1 MDRWF
6 AARYRAQLARWAQL
20 NLRAQDFETFWPT
33 YRETVIRR
41 NRRVVVERP
50 VFHGYLFVK
59 FDLSG
64 WRWRAIN
71 STPGIIRLLPMGS
84 EEPVA
89 LPAGFVEAL
98 QARAPSAPMVA
109 AVIETFAANSVVRI
123 LGGAFAGRLGRVLQS
138 TQKSTRLKVQAF
150 AGRDTVLIVPTI
162 DLAAGR
168 PPPGGE

>member
-1 MDRWF
+1 MDQWF
-6 AARYRAQLARWAQL
+6 AARYRAQSARWALL

-71 STPGIIRLLPMGS
+71 STQGIIRLLPMGN

-89 LPAGFVEAL
+89 LPVGFVEAL
-98 QARAPSAPMVA
+98 QARAPSAPVVA
-109 AVIETFAANSVVRI
+109 ETLQTFAQNAIVRI
-123 LGGAFAGRLGRVLQS
+123 LAGAFHGKSGRVITS
-138 TQKSTRLKVQAF
+138 GPRSTRLEVAAF
-150 AGRDTVLIVPTI
+150 ADRSTVVTVATV
-162 DLAAGR
+162 DLAIA
-168 PPPGGE
+168 PIDEEPS

>member
-71 STPGIIRLLPMGS
+71 STQGIIRLLPMGS

-89 LPAGFVEAL
+89 LPRGFVEAL
-98 QARAPSAPMVA
+98 QSRNVA
-109 AVIETFAANSVVRI
+109 VPVITKVLETFAANSIVKI

-150 AGRDTVLIVPTI
+150 AGRDTVLTLATS
-162 DLAAGR
+162 DLAAG
-168 PPPGGE
+168 PLPGGE

>member
-71 STPGIIRLLPMGS
+71 STQGIIRLLPMGN

-98 QARAPSAPMVA
+98 HARAPSAPMVA

-123 LGGAFAGRLGRVLQS
+123 LGGAFVGKFATVIASGA
-138 TQKSTRLKVQAF
+138 KATRLSIQAF
-150 AGRDTVLIVPTI
+150 GGRSTLLTVPTG
-162 DLAAGR
+162 DLAAG

>member
-1 MDRWF
+1 MV
-6 AARYRAQLARWAQL
+6 RYRAQLARWALL
-20 NLRAQDFETFWPT
+20 NLRAQDFEALWPT
-33 YRETVIRR
+33 YREVVIRR

-98 QARAPSAPMVA
+98 QSREPSAPVVA
-109 AVIETFAANSVVRI
+109 EVIATFAANTIVRI
-123 LGGAFAGRLGRVLQS
+123 LAGAFYGKLGRVVS
-138 TQKSTRLKVQAF
+138 SAPRSTRLSVEAFGGRPTVMSVQTA
-150 AGRDTVLIVPTI
+150 
-162 DLAAGR
+162 DLAAVV
-168 PPPGGE
+168 

>member
-6 AARYRAQLARWAQL
+6 AARYRAQSARWALL
-20 NLRAQDFETFWPT
+20 NLRHQDFEALWPT
-33 YRETVIRR
+33 WSETMIRR
-41 NRRVVVERP
+41 NRRMVVERP

-71 STPGIIRLLPMGS
+71 STQGIIRLLPMGN

-98 QARAPSAPMVA
+98 QSRAPSAP
-109 AVIETFAANSVVRI
+109 VITKVLETFAEHSIVKI
-123 LGGAFAGRLGRVLQS
+123 LSGSFAGRTGRVVAS
-138 TQKSTRLKVQAF
+138 GAKATRLSIEAF
-150 AGRDTVLIVPTI
+150 GGRNTLLTLATSDLVAG
-162 DLAAGR
+162 

>member
-1 MDRWF
+1 
-6 AARYRAQLARWAQL
+6 
-20 NLRAQDFETFWPT
+20 
-33 YRETVIRR
+33 
-41 NRRVVVERP
+41 
-50 VFHGYLFVK
+50 
-59 FDLSG
+59 
-64 WRWRAIN
+64 
-71 STPGIIRLLPMGS
+71 MGS

-89 LPAGFVEAL
+89 LPVGFVEAL

-168 PPPGGE
+168 PPPSGE